1 MKKSFAKKAAALL
14 CAALLLAALAGSAL
28 ASSKVSAQLRPD
40 MTILIDGT
48 QRTFYAANGQQ
59 VHPILCGG
67 TTYLPVRAIGELMGK
82 LVDWNQTT
90 KTVTLSGTRTGA
102 PTGGTPDKDAAVKDV
117 SVELRQDFTV
127 VVDGVKRSF
136 TDAGGNAVYPLLSGG
151 STYLPVRAIGELMGA
166 SVDWD
171 GKTKTV
177 TLETGLVTDADTFSG
192 EDGKPAGSGTSAG
205 GGTSAGNG
213 FISVEDAKAKALTH
227 AGLTAK
233 EVTFIET
240 DLEWEDGRRVYDIE
254 FYTADYQEYDY
265 EIDAATGEIR
275 SFDYDAEGFTPPASA
290 GGPITREQAQKIALD
305 KVPGADASHVKKLKL
320 DRDDGKS
327 VYEVEIIY
335 SGMEYDLEIDAATGT
350 ILEFESDSIY
360 D

>member
-1 MKKSFAKKAAALL
+1 MKSFARKAAALL

-28 ASSKVSAQLRPD
+28 ASSKATAQLRPD

-48 QRTFYAANGQQ
+48 ARTFYAANGQQ
-59 VHPILCGG
+59 VHPILCNG

-82 LVDWNQTT
+82 LVDWNQST
-90 KTVTLSGTRTGA
+90 KTVTLSGARTGA

-117 SVELRQDFTV
+117 AVELRQDFTV
-127 VVDGVKRSF
+127 VVDGVKQSF
-136 TDAGGNAVYPLLSGG
+136 TDAGGNAVYPLLSSG

-171 GKTKTV
+171 GRTKTV
-177 TLETGLVTDADTFSG
+177 KLETTLVTDADTFSG
-192 EDGKPAGSGTSAG
+192 EGVLSA
-205 GGTSAGNG
+205 
-213 FISVEDAKAKALTH
+213 EDARSKALAH
-227 AGLTAK
+227 AGLTEK
-233 EVTFIET
+233 EVTFVKTE
-240 DLEWEDGRRVYDIE
+240 LEREDGRRVYDIE

-265 EIDAATGEIR
+265 EIDAVTGEIR
-275 SFDYDAEGFTPPASA
+275 GFDYDAEGYTPPAAA
-290 GGPITREQAQKIALD
+290 GQSITREQAREIALA

-327 VYEVEIIY
+327 VFEVEIVY
-335 SGMEYDLEIDAATGT
+335 SGMEYEMEIDAASGT
-350 ILEFESDSIY
+350 VLEFESDSVH

>member
-1 MKKSFAKKAAALL
+1 M
-14 CAALLLAALAGSAL
+14 
-28 ASSKVSAQLRPD
+28 
-40 MTILIDGT
+40 
-48 QRTFYAANGQQ
+48 
-59 VHPILCGG
+59 
-67 TTYLPVRAIGELMGK
+67 
-82 LVDWNQTT
+82 
-90 KTVTLSGTRTGA
+90 
-102 PTGGTPDKDAAVKDV
+102 
-117 SVELRQDFTV
+117 
-127 VVDGVKRSF
+127 
-136 TDAGGNAVYPLLSGG
+136 
-151 STYLPVRAIGELMGA
+151 
-166 SVDWD
+166 
-171 GKTKTV
+171 
-177 TLETGLVTDADTFSG
+177 
-192 EDGKPAGSGTSAG
+192 
-205 GGTSAGNG
+205 
-213 FISVEDAKAKALTH
+213 EDAKAKALTH

>member
-1 MKKSFAKKAAALL
+1 M
-14 CAALLLAALAGSAL
+14 
-28 ASSKVSAQLRPD
+28 
-40 MTILIDGT
+40 
-48 QRTFYAANGQQ
+48 
-59 VHPILCGG
+59 
-67 TTYLPVRAIGELMGK
+67 
-82 LVDWNQTT
+82 
-90 KTVTLSGTRTGA
+90 
-102 PTGGTPDKDAAVKDV
+102 
-117 SVELRQDFTV
+117 
-127 VVDGVKRSF
+127 
-136 TDAGGNAVYPLLSGG
+136 
-151 STYLPVRAIGELMGA
+151 
-166 SVDWD
+166 
-171 GKTKTV
+171 
-177 TLETGLVTDADTFSG
+177 
-192 EDGKPAGSGTSAG
+192 
-205 GGTSAGNG
+205 
-213 FISVEDAKAKALTH
+213 
-227 AGLTAK
+227 
-233 EVTFIET
+233 
-240 DLEWEDGRRVYDIE
+240 YDIE

>member
-1 MKKSFAKKAAALL
+1 MMKSFAKKAAALL

-117 SVELRQDFTV
+117 SVELRQDFAV

-151 STYLPVRAIGELMGA
+151 TTYLPVRAIGELMGA

-192 EDGKPAGSGTSAG
+192 EDGKPAG